1 MDALVTRRR
10 YHILRDRVSGPV
22 DSAAADWYPR
32 LYGWLVTPPFMG
44 IHIPTDRPASV
55 ATDWC
60 LCLHGWPIMP
70 PLLGVYDFTAGLPS
84 LPPTGVLTYTDPDPD
99 MHNRIHV
106 FQRLS
111 PTLQEWIS
119 QNITTG
125 LPSPAPTGVS
135 SHIRR
140 LIHRRQVFSP
150 IRWVGHTAFDGHLRL
165 HRTAASSATDWCL
178 CLHGWPIMPPLMGVY
193 VFTDRLPSPP
203 QTGALAYTRLR
214 LHHRL
219 AFAAADWCLRLHG
232 WPIMPPLLDVYIFT
246 DLPPRITPTGAIVFT
261 VGHIAATTNR
271 HHHLQRK
278 LPTSAADCWPTT
290 HLLKDDLAVIIGCY
304 TAIDW
309 IIDIVIFI
317 NILSSL
323 FGYAYSAAVGGQLRH
338 HNWLSPLPPIVII
351 ADCVCCRQLFSSFA

>member
-203 QTGALAYTRLR
+203 QTGALAYT
-214 LHHRL
+214 
-219 AFAAADWCLRLHG
+219 
-232 WPIMPPLLDVYIFT
+232 
-246 DLPPRITPTGAIVFT
+246 
-261 VGHIAATTNR
+261 
-271 HHHLQRK
+271 
-278 LPTSAADCWPTT
+278 
-290 HLLKDDLAVIIGCY
+290 DDLAVIIGCY